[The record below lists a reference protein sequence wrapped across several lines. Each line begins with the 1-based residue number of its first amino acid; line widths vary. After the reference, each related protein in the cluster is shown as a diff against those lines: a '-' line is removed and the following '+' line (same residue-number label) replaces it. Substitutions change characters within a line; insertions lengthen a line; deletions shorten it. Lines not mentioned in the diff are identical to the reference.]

1 MRHKTRLIWRRERV
15 GWICAGVEDKLDWV
29 TTKII
34 TTHHNQHQHCLNLKW
49 RLKTVWIFSWILS
62 NIHSW
67 QGARLFRATL
77 VNNYFRNQWWRRKT
91 GLVNFLFQSDSHQA
105 SSGEF
110 VHWQDKGGRQ
120 KPNILCSSQNIYNLV
135 SPDPAHMWLDN
146 IVRMNELMRVE
157 NNSWSWHLETVWN
170 NCFNLQLIMWPT

>member
-1 MRHKTRLIWRRERV
+1 M
-15 GWICAGVEDKLDWV
+15 
-29 TTKII
+29 
-34 TTHHNQHQHCLNLKW
+34 
-49 RLKTVWIFSWILS
+49 
-62 NIHSW
+62 
-67 QGARLFRATL
+67 
-77 VNNYFRNQWWRRKT
+77 NNYFRNQWWRRKT

-157 NNSWSWHLETVWN
+157 NNSWSWHLEKIIASTCSSLWGQHEQEFVAKSVRTSAFDLCSFSKPFLSRIKAFEKYCGLLMSLFSDVW
-170 NCFNLQLIMWPT
+170 FGKLSEWK